1 MKVKIEN
8 KHLIELYTT
17 GASRKYRVPA
27 NVAVEFVAAVG
38 ELQSAVTIYDMW
50 KEHPKRK
57 FERLKGHA
65 NSYSMRLTVKY
76 RLELSVN
83 WTDADNTIGDFTV
96 EDVSNH
102 YD

>member
-1 MKVKIEN
+1 MKVKIDN

-27 NVAVEFVAAVG
+27 NVAVEFVAAVR
-38 ELQSAVTIYDMW
+38 ELQSAVTIYDIW
-50 KEHPKRK
+50 NEHPKRK
-57 FERLKGHA
+57 FERLKGHT
-65 NSYSMRLTVKY
+65 NRYSMRLTGKY
-76 RLELSVN
+76 RLELSAN
-83 WTDADNTIGDFTV
+83 WTDANNTIGDFTV

>member
-57 FERLKGHA
+57 FERLKGQA
-65 NSYSMRLTVKY
+65 ISYSMRLTVKY